1 MMKSQ
6 DLFRVRTHILAA
18 LGATVMIAVSG
29 TAFAQARPPLK
40 IGGCLSVT
48 GPAHI
53 AGSSQLKTLELYI
66 DRINAGGGVD
76 GRKIE
81 FRNYDDE
88 SDAARANTQVTRLIE
103 NDKVHAIIGC
113 SLTGPTLS
121 VIPLV
126 ERAGIPMISLGA
138 GTAIVE
144 PVKKFVFK
152 AVQTEVTVISRL
164 YSHMLSRGFKNIGI
178 ISISTAFGQSCL
190 ASAEKLAPVM
200 GIKILRS
207 ESHNPKDAD
216 MTAQL
221 TKLRQEPG
229 VQAILNCS
237 YGDPA
242 VVLTKNYKQL
252 GITIPHYGNHGLASS
267 EFLALT
273 GGAAEGMILANV
285 PLLVWDQLAAN
296 DPQRPV
302 LAEYVES
309 YRAKYKE
316 DPTFFGGTALDAL
329 TAIQKAVQRSRSI
342 EPGKI
347 RDALEKGND
356 FIGVTGQFKMTESDH
371 VGLAPSSLR
380 VLRVKNNAWEM
391 LQ

>member
-1 MMKSQ
+1 MTKVQ
-6 DLFRVRTHILAA
+6 DLFRARACILAA
-18 LGATVMIAVSG
+18 LTAALTVAAPATS
-29 TAFAQARPPLK
+29 FAQSKPPLK

-53 AGSSQLKTLELYI
+53 AGSSELKTLELYI

-81 FRNYDDE
+81 FRSYDDE
-88 SDAARANTQVTRLIE
+88 SDAARANTLVNRLIE

-113 SLTGPTLS
+113 SLTGPSLS

-138 GTAIVE
+138 GTAITE

-152 AVQTEVTVISRL
+152 TIQTDVTVISRL
-164 YSHMLSRGFKNIGI
+164 YAHMLSRGFKNIGI

-190 ASAEKLAPVM
+190 ASAEKLAPAM
-200 GIKILRS
+200 GLKILRT

-242 VVLTKNYKQL
+242 VVVTKNYKQL

-267 EFLALT
+267 EFITLT
-273 GGAAEGMILANV
+273 GGAAEGMVLANV
-285 PLLVWDQLAAN
+285 PLLVWEQLPAN

-302 LAEYVES
+302 LEEYVKS
-309 YRAKYKE
+309 YKAKYKD

-329 TAIQKAVQRSRSI
+329 TAIRNAVQRSGSI

-356 FIGVTGQFKMTESDH
+356 FIGVTGQFKVTESDH

-380 VLRVKNNAWEM
+380 VLRVKNNGWEM
-391 LQ
+391 LE